1 MKFPD
6 GVTLE
11 TERLFI
17 RPLNEE
23 EMKNLA
29 DSYIEKESYLRRDE
43 YRHIFVVTSDGPE
56 QSQILGNGAY
66 RVPVSDLMRAMEED
80 KALQSKFITRNNH
93 KNLRSEIGRAIPIS
107 VQEKLDKLRG
117 R

>member
-1 MKFPD
+1 MK
-6 GVTLE
+6 V
-11 TERLFI
+11 
-17 RPLNEE
+17 EE
-23 EMKNLA
+23 LSAFFTIVYTPRRMTA

-93 KNLRSEIGRAIPIS
+93 KNLRSEIGRAIPPS